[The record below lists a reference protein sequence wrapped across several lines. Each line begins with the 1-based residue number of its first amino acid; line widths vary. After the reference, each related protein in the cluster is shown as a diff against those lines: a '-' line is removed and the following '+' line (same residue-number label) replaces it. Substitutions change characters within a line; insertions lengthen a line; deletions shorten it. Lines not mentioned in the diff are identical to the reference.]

1 MNLRVQ
7 EQFLKKKKYNLK
19 KKLFKFENWG
29 WGITRQLFM
38 RNVKF

>member
-19 KKLFKFENWG
+19 KKLFKFENWDG
-29 WGITRQLFM
+29 VLQDSYL
-38 RNVKF
+38 